1 MASTRCIKRKIAEVQ
16 EQFQKEAPQLAAWSS
31 VETLSSSEIPKLSQL
46 QMSGSEIE
54 EAGVSPYSYSDPSE
68 LPAKMKLLASL
79 PELEKELNQVQLQ
92 FEQKNKMKMS
102 ELHSPWKLEFVLA
115 FGALLAAGLSCVPQ
129 QVQFGVVASSVVVL
143 ASWLGSLGVALSQQ
157 LKVLTEVQLEQL
169 LQMKELQLKM
179 GWSYTCLRKVEFSLV
194 YREGN
199 VVKLLL
205 QIFDKLGYVEK
216 RCTIS
221 HTLYTHIVILYS

>member
-1 MASTRCIKRKIAEVQ
+1 M
-16 EQFQKEAPQLAAWSS
+16 
-31 VETLSSSEIPKLSQL
+31 
-46 QMSGSEIE
+46 
-54 EAGVSPYSYSDPSE
+54 
-68 LPAKMKLLASL
+68 
-79 PELEKELNQVQLQ
+79 
-92 FEQKNKMKMS
+92 
-102 ELHSPWKLEFVLA
+102 
-115 FGALLAAGLSCVPQ
+115 
-129 QVQFGVVASSVVVL
+129 VVL
-143 ASWLGSLGVALSQQ
+143 ASWLGSWGVALSQQ

-169 LQMKELQLKM
+169 LQRKELQLKM

-216 RCTIS
+216 RFTIS